1 MGMGTDRGCRRR
13 GRPGR
18 VGFDRVGALAMSL
31 ITSYTAKHRF
41 ARISVRKLRPILDLV
56 RGKYADDA
64 MDILKFMP
72 HRGARMIEQVLKS
85 AMANAEDR
93 GTRNVGN
100 LVIVDARGDG
110 GPMFKRL
117 MPRARGMAYMIRR
130 RSAHIQIGL
139 TDLETL
145 QGGNGEQQ

>member
-1 MGMGTDRGCRRR
+1 MAT
-13 GRPGR
+13 P
-18 VGFDRVGALAMSL
+18 
-31 ITSYTAKHRF
+31 TSFKATHRF

-64 MDILKFMP
+64 MNTLKYMP

-93 GTRNVGN
+93 GVRNVGD

-130 RSAHIQIGL
+130 RSAHIEIGL
-139 TDLETL
+139 ADLAAVAD
-145 QGGNGEQQ
+145 GEDQD

>member
-1 MGMGTDRGCRRR
+1 
-13 GRPGR
+13 
-18 VGFDRVGALAMSL
+18 MSL
-31 ITSYTAKHRF
+31 STQPEYIAKHRF

-64 MDILKFMP
+64 MDILKYMP

-93 GTRNVGN
+93 GIRNVGD
-100 LVIVDARGDG
+100 LVIIDARGDG

-139 TDLETL
+139 ADLAALSPTESD
-145 QGGNGEQQ
+145 NDRD